1 MPRLGSMLAILLATS
16 CAAASKDYFSDDFT
30 NTKGFAEKWISS
42 ELHTA
47 DQGKMTIA
55 KGKYSADPK
64 FDLSLKTTQDSRHYG
79 YSTKIT
85 PFDSTGKPLVIQFS
99 VRHEQLIDC
108 GGGYIKL
115 FAEDLDQKKL
125 GPDTPFSIM
134 FGPDICGA
142 PTRQTR
148 IVLGHKG
155 KHAHVKKLIRCETDE
170 ISHLYTLVIKPDR
183 TYDVLIDNKKIDGGN
198 LIDDFDLLEPKKV
211 AEPGSTKPA
220 DWDDRP
226 RIADPEHKKPAGW
239 DDIPTHIPNPKA
251 TKPEI
256 WDDEMD
262 GEWVAPKIINPE
274 FVGEWKQRTIPNPAY
289 VGNWSAPLVDNPAY
303 VDDAS
308 AFSYKVGHVG
318 FELWQV
324 KSGTYFDNIL
334 ITSDIQGSRSVAEDI
349 LGNFFQEK
357 DIKAKADEEE
367 RSRKEAE
374 RKAIEWDDKRNYQAN
389 RDGTASK
396 PEIGSGH
403 EEL

>member
-47 DQGKMTIA
+47 DQVCNRQVSQPVVRLGAWHTLLGSHAYPYVFRTFHPQGKMTIA

-148 IVLGHKG
+148 IVLGHKD

-183 TYDVLIDNKKIDGGN
+183 YCMTLSAQNWIMHSSFCIRDVVSFG
-198 LIDDFDLLEPKKV
+198 
-211 AEPGSTKPA
+211 
-220 DWDDRP
+220 
-226 RIADPEHKKPAGW
+226 
-239 DDIPTHIPNPKA
+239 
-251 TKPEI
+251 
-256 WDDEMD
+256 
-262 GEWVAPKIINPE
+262 
-274 FVGEWKQRTIPNPAY
+274 
-289 VGNWSAPLVDNPAY
+289 VD
-303 VDDAS
+303 
-308 AFSYKVGHVG
+308 
-318 FELWQV
+318 
-324 KSGTYFDNIL
+324 
-334 ITSDIQGSRSVAEDI
+334 
-349 LGNFFQEK
+349 
-357 DIKAKADEEE
+357 
-367 RSRKEAE
+367 
-374 RKAIEWDDKRNYQAN
+374 
-389 RDGTASK
+389 
-396 PEIGSGH
+396 
-403 EEL
+403 